1 MRLSLSTNWFKRET
15 GVEARIDKALELG
28 FGELELGYST
38 TEEEAREY
46 LRLSGKIKIG
56 SVHSFCPVPIS
67 APGGHPELY
76 TLASLNRDARAIAK
90 LHIVR
95 NVEFARTMGADTVV
109 LHAGRVFSY
118 GFFPWS
124 DRVKARRKHG
134 RKMLKTVLPEL
145 EELAK
150 KLEECQVTLGLENM
164 PYLEG
169 FPMPEEWTELA
180 QFSKWI
186 KPWFD
191 TGHWRVQEC
200 NKWVGPFLESPYSKL
215 EFAGMHL
222 NDVKDFNDDHF
233 APGGGKV
240 DFKALSA
247 MMKTVPHVVF
257 EPKSHVSEG
266 SLKQGLEI
274 IHDAIS

>member
-15 GVEARIDKALELG
+15 SVAERIDRALALG

-38 TEEEAREY
+38 TSEEAEEY
-46 LRLSGKIKIG
+46 LRLAGKIAIG

-76 TLASLNRDARAIAK
+76 TIASLNRDARAIAK
-90 LHIVR
+90 VNIVK
-95 NVEFARTMGADTVV
+95 NVEFARRMGADTVV
-109 LHAGRVFSY
+109 LHAGRVFSD

-124 DRVKARRKHG
+124 NRVKARRKHG
-134 RKMLKTVLPEL
+134 KKMMEAVLPEL
-145 EELAK
+145 EEIAK
-150 KLEECQVTLGLENM
+150 ALEGNKVTLGLENM

-169 FPMPEEWTELA
+169 FPMAEEWPELA
-180 QFSKWI
+180 KFSPWI

-200 NKWVGPFLESPYSKL
+200 NRWTGRFLDSPYSKL

-240 DFKALSA
+240 DFKELAD
-247 MMKTVPHVVF
+247 MMKKVPHVVF
-257 EPKSHVSEG
+257 EPKSHVSEAE
-266 SLKQGLEI
+266 LKKGVEI